1 MKTSQKASF
10 LIFWA
15 LFLHAYITFSRTCSA
30 VIRLFDQ
37 SFVQSVWFVRHI
49 EEETYQKQEAWE
61 LELSFYGFSL
71 RLS

>member
-1 MKTSQKASF
+1 MHISPF
-10 LIFWA
+10 LE
-15 LFLHAYITFSRTCSA
+15 HAA
-30 VIRLFDQ
+30 Q
-37 SFVQSVWFVRHI
+37 SFVYLINHSLSLYDWFVRHI